1 MLWGVCVHR
10 RRILR
15 NHIDEGVV
23 PVQYPARNLSDL
35 WGDSSREEEGLTNW
49 CLGEEVGDSVDVGAE
64 THIKK
69 GICLI

>member
-1 MLWGVCVHR
+1 MKVWSLSSTS
-10 RRILR
+10 
-15 NHIDEGVV
+15 
-23 PVQYPARNLSDL
+23 RNLSDL

-64 THIKK
+64 THIEK